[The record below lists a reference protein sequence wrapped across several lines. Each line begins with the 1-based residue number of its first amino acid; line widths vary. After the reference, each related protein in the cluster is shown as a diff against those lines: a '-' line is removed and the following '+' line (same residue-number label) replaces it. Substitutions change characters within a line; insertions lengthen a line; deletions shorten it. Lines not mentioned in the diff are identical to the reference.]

1 MNWFIAVIFSMNL
14 KIGKGFPIIE
24 NAPHMGMNDNEII
37 GNSISVISVGN
48 KRIVTFFENINLL
61 VICEHFY
68 G

>member
-24 NAPHMGMNDNEII
+24 NAPHLGMNDNEII

-48 KRIVTFFENINLL
+48 ERIFTFFEKINLS
-61 VICEHFY
+61 VICELFL
-68 G
+68 